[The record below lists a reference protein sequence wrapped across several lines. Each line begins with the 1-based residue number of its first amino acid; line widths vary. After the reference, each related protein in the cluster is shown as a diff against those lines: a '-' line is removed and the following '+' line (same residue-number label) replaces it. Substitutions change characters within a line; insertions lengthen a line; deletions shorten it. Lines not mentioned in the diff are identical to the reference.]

1 MPGHRYFRFLALLLA
16 VSTMSPQMKQPTD
29 EINREDTS
37 FFVAGEE
44 LLYEARWTG
53 IKIGSIRLKT
63 LPPLTRSGE
72 RCRAAVAHIDSYS
85 GLPFV
90 DLHFAAYSEMDSAL
104 NSVAS
109 HSREN
114 KDDGWQEVTY
124 RYDLQNRFVVA
135 EEMYRAEG
143 EEKSAAEGKIDTILL
158 PRVPIQDGISLVY
171 FARGLIRSQGSRSMP
186 TLSYGQVGETFFRA
200 ERPVST
206 ISIDAWEKPI
216 CVIQLSG
223 KLKLKGIF
231 GLTGDY
237 TGWFSDDTAAVPI
250 AAEMKVILGSIKIEL
265 KQWKRGGWNP
275 PG

>member
-1 MPGHRYFRFLALLLA
+1 MPGHRCFYFFALFLA
-16 VSTMSPQMKQPTD
+16 VSTMSPRMTQPTD
-29 EINREDTS
+29 ENNREDTS
-37 FFVAGEE
+37 FFMEGEE

-63 LPPLTRSGE
+63 LSSIERSGE
-72 RCRAAVAHIDSYS
+72 RRRAVVAHIDSYS

-90 DLHFAAYSEMDSAL
+90 DLHFTAYSEMDSAF
-104 NSVAS
+104 NSLGS
-109 HSREN
+109 HSRES

-124 RYDLQNRFVVA
+124 RYDLQKKLVVA
-135 EEMYRAEG
+135 EEIYRDDG
-143 EEKSAAEGKIDTILL
+143 EEESAAQGKIDTILL

-186 TLSYGQVGETFFRA
+186 TLSYGQVGETYFRA
-200 ERPVST
+200 ERPAST
-206 ISIDAWEKPI
+206 ISIGAWEKPI
-216 CVIQLSG
+216 RVIQLSG

-237 TGWFSDDTAAVPI
+237 IGWFSDDTAAVPI
-250 AAEMKVILGSIKIEL
+250 AAEMKVVLGSIKIEL
-265 KQWKRGGWNP
+265 KQWKRSEWNP